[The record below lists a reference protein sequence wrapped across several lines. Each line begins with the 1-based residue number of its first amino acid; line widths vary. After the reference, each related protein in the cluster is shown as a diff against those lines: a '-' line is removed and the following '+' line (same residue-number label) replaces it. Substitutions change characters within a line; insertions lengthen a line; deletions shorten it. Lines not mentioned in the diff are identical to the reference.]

1 MKQLQNQPKNKSF
14 YWLPVFIG
22 LGTGLGALI
31 GNIGVGMAIGV
42 GGGTVVSLLAWL
54 WEERSRG

>member
-1 MKQLQNQPKNKSF
+1 MKQLRNQPKNKHQI
-14 YWLPVFIG
+14 WLPVFIG

-42 GGGTVVSLLAWL
+42 GVGTVVSLTAWL
-54 WEERSRG
+54 LEMRAG